1 MRSLICVGLSLWLS
15 VAASALAL
23 ESDLKNDTGSGFGS
37 VSISSSS
44 VGKLI
49 VGAKKNGV
57 TVTVPS
63 GASVPVWFIYVDA
76 NSDCS
81 TVTQYRGR
89 RIAAGNGYEFLTRD
103 DGWTGGICAILE
115 SGSTAVTIEVSWW

>member
-1 MRSLICVGLSLWLS
+1 MRTLLLVGFSLWLS
-15 VAASALAL
+15 VSASAWAL
-23 ESDLKNDTGSGFGS
+23 ESDLKNDTGAGFGS
-37 VSISSSS
+37 VSVSSSS

-49 VGAKKNGV
+49 VGSKVNGV

-63 GASVPVWFIYVDA
+63 GASVPVWFVYDNA
-76 NSDCS
+76 NSNCS

-89 RIAAGNGYEFLTRD
+89 RIAAGNGYEFLTRA
-103 DGWTGGICAILE
+103 DGWTGAICAILE